1 MFPDNSAVGAKK
13 KMEALNYGPERK
25 FCARFVVGWIEKNKI
40 KGGGGSPRKPSFH
53 GRLNDGRFILE
64 GGYVLSESRG
74 GTELLF
80 NKDGGRST
88 ATESFQPVSTGP
100 SEQIEDIRLRDE
112 GAEGGENSRTDAIL
126 GGAEIGQI
134 GDLEAATGVGAPR
147 DTKIA
152 SPSSGMTWGCFFRM
166 T

>member
-40 KGGGGSPRKPSFH
+40 KGSRGGPRKPSFH

-88 ATESFQPVSTGP
+88 ATEGFQPVSTGP

-112 GAEGGENSRTDAIL
+112 GAEG
-126 GGAEIGQI
+126 
-134 GDLEAATGVGAPR
+134 
-147 DTKIA
+147 
-152 SPSSGMTWGCFFRM
+152 
-166 T
+166 